1 MSSISL
7 NIDKEAAYIFNNYSS
22 EKKELLTSFVESL
35 LKQNI
40 KSTTEEHISS
50 ILNASR
56 IAKQK
61 GLTEELLMEIVDE

>member
-7 NIDKEAAYIFNNYSS
+7 NIDNEAAYIFNNYSN

-40 KSTTEEHISS
+40 KNTTEEHISS
-50 ILNASR
+50 ILSASR

-61 GLTEELLMEIVDE
+61 GLTEELLMEMIDE

>member
-7 NIDKEAAYIFNNYSS
+7 NIDNEAAYIFNNYSN

-40 KSTTEEHISS
+40 KNTTEEHISS

-61 GLTEELLMEIVDE
+61 GLTEELLMEIVNE

>member
-7 NIDKEAAYIFNNYSS
+7 NIDKEAAYIYNNYSN
-22 EKKELLTSFVESL
+22 EKKELLTSFIESL

-40 KSTTEEHISS
+40 NNTTKEHISS
-50 ILNASR
+50 ILNASKL
-56 IAKQK
+56 AKQK